1 MFPILT
7 LAISPSTM
15 LDLLNFAAASGSPDR
30 AAELADKAIR
40 EWLAAARTPTPPTH
54 RPHGY
59 QWKSLFLPEGTQLR
73 VWSREDGSRY
83 AEVHGD
89 EIIHDGRPLS
99 PNQFVSMMD
108 GIPRNAWTEIS
119 LLMPG
124 ETAWKPAH
132 VHRDELRRAEHALR
146 NPAPPATPSAPSAP
160 AIYAPRAPST
170 PSATGAAPDAEP
182 AGASLAPSGVKSAT
196 APIATTTGAMRPAPA
211 RAAAHAHL
219 SGCRATPEE
228 PHRLPRVPPIDTQ
241 AKMLAAQ
248 GPTTHWWPGGPE
260 RRVNARRAEDAFLD

>member
-7 LAISPSTM
+7 LAITPSTM

-30 AAELADKAIR
+30 AAELADQAIR
-40 EWLAAARTPTPPTH
+40 EWLAAARTPAPPAH
-54 RPHGY
+54 RPRGY

-119 LLMPG
+119 LLLPG

-132 VHRDELRRAEHALR
+132 VRRDELRRAERALH
-146 NPAPPATPSAPSAP
+146 NPAPPASPSAPSAP
-160 AIYAPRAPST
+160 VAPAAAAGMPPTPPREAPRAHL
-170 PSATGAAPDAEP
+170 
-182 AGASLAPSGVKSAT
+182 AGG
-196 APIATTTGAMRPAPA
+196 
-211 RAAAHAHL
+211 
-219 SGCRATPEE
+219 RATPEQ
-228 PHRLPRVPPIDTQ
+228 PHRLPRIPPIDTQ
-241 AKMLAAQ
+241 ARILAANGQ
-248 GPTTHWWPGGPE
+248 TSHWWPGGPE
-260 RRVNARRAEDAFLD
+260 RRVDARRAEDAFLD